1 VEKNSSEF
9 FQVEKVEVPAA
20 LLQVGVLR
28 NPSGSSEPGGR
39 EELFRVLRTPPLHK
53 FIYPAQVHFTVRR
66 ECMHKDELINLHQML
81 SDVKDYFEEINP
93 ELKFSQYTALK
104 ITPSQQHK
112 SKMEHKYA
120 IFVLGT
126 EIANAMKEVDY
137 SSSSRISARM
147 KELADKTL
155 KEMEYP

>member
-1 VEKNSSEF
+1 
-9 FQVEKVEVPAA
+9 
-20 LLQVGVLR
+20 
-28 NPSGSSEPGGR
+28 
-39 EELFRVLRTPPLHK
+39 
-53 FIYPAQVHFTVRR
+53 
-66 ECMHKDELINLHQML
+66 MHKEELINLHQML
-81 SDVKDYFEEINP
+81 YDIKVYFESLNP
-93 ELKFSQYTALK
+93 ELKFAQYNALK
-104 ITPSQQHK
+104 ITHSQQHK

-126 EIANAMKEVDY
+126 EIANAMKDVDY

>member
-1 VEKNSSEF
+1 
-9 FQVEKVEVPAA
+9 
-20 LLQVGVLR
+20 
-28 NPSGSSEPGGR
+28 
-39 EELFRVLRTPPLHK
+39 
-53 FIYPAQVHFTVRR
+53 
-66 ECMHKDELINLHQML
+66 MHKDELIHLHLML
-81 SDVKDYFEEINP
+81 YNVKVYFEGLNP
-93 ELKFSQYTALK
+93 ELKFSQYNALK
-104 ITPSQQHK
+104 ITPFQQHK

-155 KEMEYP
+155 KEIDVS

>member
-1 VEKNSSEF
+1 
-9 FQVEKVEVPAA
+9 
-20 LLQVGVLR
+20 
-28 NPSGSSEPGGR
+28 
-39 EELFRVLRTPPLHK
+39 
-53 FIYPAQVHFTVRR
+53 
-66 ECMHKDELINLHQML
+66 MHKEELINLHQML
-81 SDVKDYFEEINP
+81 YDVKCYFEDINP

-104 ITPSQQHK
+104 ITPTQAHK

-147 KELADKTL
+147 KELADKTFR
-155 KEMEYP
+155 EMECA